1 MVGKGKMHNT
11 SGELLHHN
19 PLPVGYMKVSVD
31 LVLDT
36 DALLPLPDV
45 VSETTLM
52 REAVGSFV
60 GWPSDLIFPDAEVYM
75 F

>member
-1 MVGKGKMHNT
+1 
-11 SGELLHHN
+11 
-19 PLPVGYMKVSVD
+19 MKVSVD

-36 DALLPLPDV
+36 DALLPFPDV
-45 VSETTLM
+45 ASETTLL
-52 REAVGSFV
+52 RDAVGSFV